1 MIWRH
6 MMPNNINKMLEVLV
20 TEIEN
25 DTFNLTRNDHEAIR
39 VKICELKEFIQK
51 QYEQHQHTN

>member
-6 MMPNNINKMLEVLV
+6 MMPNNINKMLEVLM

-51 QYEQHQHTN
+51 KYEQHQHIS

>member
-6 MMPNNINKMLEVLV
+6 MMPNNINKMLEVLM

-25 DTFNLTRNDHEAIR
+25 DTFNLTRNDHEAIC